1 MAGPKVG
8 SMMRDG
14 LVFRSIPLVTSGL
27 AFLPACNDGG
37 TANNDDDNSTDATVT
52 ASETGSSEGP
62 DDSSGDDV
70 STLDDSSSSEE
81 DTGDPQCGGENTC
94 GALPPIGWFG
104 PVVYARVQPG
114 DAPPECPPEVAN
126 PGPTVVDGFV
136 DPGPA
141 FCDCTCEISAPQTC
155 NGNMFTSAEDDCSQD
170 CDYYY
175 YGMYGYYG
183 GGCYYGGYGYGTS
196 ITDGCQNVELEG
208 FVRFSSYESYGY
220 YGGGGSSCEKEETD
234 TIPPFAWAATIATC
248 RIPETALT
256 CDTGVCV
263 PPAPDGFEAK
273 WCMYQQGDLECPS
286 GPYPNKTVFWS
297 DVEDTRGCSNCQCG
311 VASSSCEDA
320 ELMVFGGPD
329 CAGEPIAYIASDNT
343 CTAAV
348 GQSVAGTYNSQDPC
362 PVTEAPVPQGTIAP
376 TGPFTFCCA
385 D

>member
-1 MAGPKVG
+1 MI
-8 SMMRDG
+8 RDG
-14 LVFRSIPLVTSGL
+14 VVFRSIPLVTSGL

-37 TANNDDDNSTDATVT
+37 GTANNSDDSSTGTTVT
-52 ASETGSSEGP
+52 ASETSSSGGP
-62 DDSSGDDV
+62 DDTSTSDDP
-70 STLDDSSSSEE
+70 STLDDSSSTSAESESGST

-94 GALPPIGWFG
+94 APLPPIGWFG

-114 DAPPECPPEVAN
+114 DAPPGCPEEVNN

-141 FCDCTCEISAPQTC
+141 ICECSCEISAPQTC
-155 NGNMFTSAEDDCSQD
+155 NANMTTSDESDCSQD
-170 CDYYY
+170 CYY
-175 YGMYGYYG
+175 YGYYG
-183 GGCYYGGYGYGTS
+183 GCYGYGYGYGTS
-196 ITDGCQNVELEG
+196 ITDGCTNVALEG
-208 FVRFSSYESYGY
+208 FVRFTSYESYGY
-220 YGGGGSSCEKEETD
+220 YGGGGSTCEETEVD
-234 TIPPFAWAATIATC
+234 TIPPFEWAATIATC

-256 CDTGVCV
+256 CDTGVCI
-263 PPAPDGFEAK
+263 PPAPDGFESK

-311 VASSSCEDA
+311 TASSSCEDA

-343 CTAAV
+343 CVAAV

-362 PVTEAPVPQGTIAP
+362 PVTEAPVPQGAIAP